1 MGKRRKEMKL
11 FGLPIYL
18 ASVKAVYP
26 PTSCFTCNEASLEA
40 CKNKGR
46 VQVCQTNEEV
56 CQVEIR
62 KRGGR
67 VRQVDIGC
75 KQGHACLS
83 NMAQN
88 FQGDWND
95 SQCRPGA
102 KKLGVPFFCRQC
114 CDGGASCGVNFA
126 LKNSSGMLQWRRRM
140 FSFAIENEELLKMAF
155 SRFGSKEFS
164 DSAMQGAFSY
174 AEANTGSNK
183 GNKQKATFI
192 EEYEEIPYGEMNGGK
207 FQVSK
212 EEENDATD
220 RLKNTNLMAGYLN
233 R

>member
-1 MGKRRKEMKL
+1 MC
-11 FGLPIYL
+11 I
-18 ASVKAVYP
+18 
-26 PTSCFTCNEASLEA
+26 
-40 CKNKGR
+40 
-46 VQVCQTNEEV
+46 
-56 CQVEIR
+56 
-62 KRGGR
+62 
-67 VRQVDIGC
+67 
-75 KQGHACLS
+75 
-83 NMAQN
+83 
-88 FQGDWND
+88 
-95 SQCRPGA
+95 
-102 KKLGVPFFCRQC
+102 KKKYILIIIF
-114 CDGGASCGVNFA
+114 
-126 LKNSSGMLQWRRRM
+126 SGMLQWRRRM

-183 GNKQKATFI
+183 GKKQKATFI

-220 RLKNTNLMAGYLN
+220 RLKNTNLMAGYIN